1 MEMKS
6 RGLKAGPF
14 AELISRSAFITP
26 WTQPLLSCARRDRL
40 EGRTASNRPREGR
53 FRCKLKTCCKCQ
65 EKAGIRAGK
74 RAWALISAATD
85 EKPDRNHISA
95 MNVNYE
101 ERDLRGFNLRLRNA
115 LRRLNVKYTGEYAV
129 SLNGVLHTHFIAVH
143 PDLSREELDQALKE
157 VFPED
162 RAVVPKELNP
172 EQSIEQA
179 VKNVIQYAGM
189 PPVKK
194 GDRRDHP
201 GLWNPDGL
209 VRYLMLDS
217 QVQGARR
224 LEGGFSLSE
233 KAKAKPI
240 LSETNARYRKPKR
253 RMPSIVLEKLKRSA
267 PTPLDSERPLGV
279 PTDLPSLVRKECVEG
294 TEELVGRGVPVGG
307 DAVSPPPDRS
317 VRAEARVGLS
327 LAIEGPVRGLPSL
340 GAAEIASVGQTRP
353 HGGVLVGVEKV
364 DDGLPHAGP
373 VGRGLR
379 SQPLQDIATWSFWT
393 TKGAAEVNLTP
404 GLPAEPAKVTE
415 TKG

>member
-1 MEMKS
+1 
-6 RGLKAGPF
+6 
-14 AELISRSAFITP
+14 
-26 WTQPLLSCARRDRL
+26 
-40 EGRTASNRPREGR
+40 
-53 FRCKLKTCCKCQ
+53 
-65 EKAGIRAGK
+65 
-74 RAWALISAATD
+74 
-85 EKPDRNHISA
+85 

-101 ERDLRGFNLRLRNA
+101 ERDLRGFNRRLKNA

-143 PDLSREELDQALKE
+143 PDQSREELDQALKE

-179 VKNVIQYAGM
+179 VKNVIQYASM

-217 QVQGARR
+217 QVKGSRR
-224 LEGGFSLSE
+224 LEGGFSLGD
-233 KAKAKPI
+233 KAEAKRI

-253 RMPSIVLEKLKRSA
+253 RMTSIVLEKLKRST
-267 PTPLDSERPLGV
+267 PTPLDSELPLRV
-279 PTDLPSLVRKECVEG
+279 PTDLSSLVRKECVEG

-327 LAIEGPVRGLPSL
+327 LAIEEPVRGLPSL

-364 DDGLPHAGP
+364 DDGLPHGGP

-379 SQPLQDIATWSFWT
+379 SEPLHIAGWSFWA
-393 TKGAAEVNLTP
+393 TKGAAEVSLTP